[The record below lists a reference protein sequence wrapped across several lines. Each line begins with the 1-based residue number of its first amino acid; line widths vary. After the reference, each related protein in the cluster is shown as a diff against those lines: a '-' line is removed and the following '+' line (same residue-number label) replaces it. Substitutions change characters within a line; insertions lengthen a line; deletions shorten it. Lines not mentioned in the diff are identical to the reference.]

1 MKQAETLC
9 LVYLQ
14 VLDVYLFGLF
24 GNENPGWVR
33 GDSLIYLHTKSQTM
47 KIITVSKVSSGTPYI
62 CRTVGYS
69 EFFEVSTN
77 RSSKQ
82 LNGC

>member
-24 GNENPGWVR
+24 GNENPG
-33 GDSLIYLHTKSQTM
+33 
-47 KIITVSKVSSGTPYI
+47 
-62 CRTVGYS
+62 
-69 EFFEVSTN
+69 
-77 RSSKQ
+77 
-82 LNGC
+82 